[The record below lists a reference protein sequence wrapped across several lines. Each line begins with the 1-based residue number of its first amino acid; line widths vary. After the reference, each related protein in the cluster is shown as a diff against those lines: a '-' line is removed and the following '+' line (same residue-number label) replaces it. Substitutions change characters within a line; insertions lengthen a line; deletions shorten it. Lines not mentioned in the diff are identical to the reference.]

1 MRDECRQL
9 NVNEVYLCDSGGQY
23 GSPYPGT
30 TDVTRC
36 YKHKEPTLLE
46 KECYT
51 KVLQGH
57 IDLSSAVFPAG
68 TYGYKLDIIA
78 RLPLFSSGKNYAH
91 GTG

>member
-1 MRDECRQL
+1 M
-9 NVNEVYLCDSGGQY
+9 
-23 GSPYPGT
+23 
-30 TDVTRC
+30 
-36 YKHKEPTLLE
+36 EPTLLE

-68 TYGYKLDIIA
+68 THGYKLDIIA